1 MYAEAG
7 CWLVENALVE
17 EAQRQKDL
25 DMWAGIYSQMLD
37 SDN

>member
-25 DMWAGIYSQMLD
+25 DMWARDLQPNVGFK
-37 SDN
+37 